1 MSFDFPYISNPGG
14 KSVLNGLDIK
24 NIKDLDDAFE
34 LIRKLLNL
42 VETLNQEI
50 LELKRQKQDLRD
62 EINRLKG
69 EQGKPK
75 IKPNKKTPSQYSS
88 EKERKKPKKRKK
100 HSKKDRIKTHD
111 TQTCFVDKSIL
122 PNDAR
127 FKGYD
132 PVVIQDIKFEAH
144 NTLFLKEKYY
154 SPSLNKTYLA
164 PLPSGY
170 DGEFGPALKALAIKL
185 YFDSNITER
194 NILDL
199 FQDAE
204 IQISAGQLSN
214 FLIKDQGLFHQEKDA
229 LYEAGLKS
237 SPWQHID
244 DTSTRVNAHNHY
256 CQILCNPLYTAYFTT
271 QDKSRLTVLDVLQNF
286 GPRTFLLNE
295 ETFSYIDIFR
305 LPIPVVRQL
314 KTFPYQRPIRQEEF
328 LGLLD
333 KHLPCLGP
341 QQHKR
346 VLDAA
351 AVAAYHAQMEFPIIR
366 LLLCDD
372 APQFKLITQELA
384 LCWIHDGRHYKK
396 LDPFLSQYRQLLDT
410 FLDQYWDF
418 YRQLLQYRQ
427 NPSNLEH
434 IRLDHLFDDIFS
446 TVTGYDALDRRIE
459 KTRAKKSSM
468 LIVLDHPEIPL
479 HNNPA
484 ELGARKR
491 VRKRVVSFGTRTKDG
506 TNAWDTFMSISA
518 TAKKLG
524 VNFYHYLSDRIS
536 CAFEMPSM
544 AEIITQRAQQ
554 LNLGAS
560 WNPP

>member
-1 MSFDFPYISNPGG
+1 M
-14 KSVLNGLDIK
+14 LNGLDI
-24 NIKDLDDAFE
+24 NSIRSLDDALE
-34 LIRKLLNL
+34 VIRKLLNL

-50 LELKRQKQDLRD
+50 LELKSHVQKLRD
-62 EINRLKG
+62 ENNRLKG

-88 EKERKKPKKRKK
+88 EKERKEAKERKKRN
-100 HSKKDRIKTHD
+100 KKDQLKTHD

-132 PVVIQDIKFEAH
+132 RVVIQDIKFEAH
-144 NTLFLKEKYY
+144 
-154 SPSLNKTYLA
+154 

-170 DGEFGPALKALAIKL
+170 DGEFGPEIKAMAIKL

-199 FQDAE
+199 LQDAE
-204 IQISAGQLSN
+204 IDISAGQLSN
-214 FLIKDQGLFHQEKDA
+214 FLIKDHELFHQEKDA

-271 QDKSRLTVLDVLQNF
+271 KDKSRLTVLDVLQNF

-295 ETFSYIDIFR
+295 EAFSYIDLFR
-305 LPIPVVRQL
+305 LPVQIVKQL
-314 KTFPYQRPIRQEEF
+314 KTFPQQQPIRPEEF

-333 KHLPCLGP
+333 KHIPCLGP
-341 QQHKR
+341 QQR
-346 VLDAA
+346 SRILDAA

-396 LDPFLSQYRQLLDT
+396 FDPFLSQHRQLLDT

-427 NPSNLEH
+427 NPSNPEH
-434 IRLDHLFDDIFS
+434 MRLDHLFDAIFS
-446 TVTGYDALDRRIE
+446 TVTGYDALDQRIA
-459 KTRAKKSSM
+459 KTKAKKPSM
-468 LIVLDHPEIPL
+468 LIVLDHPEIPI

-491 VRKRVVSFGTRTKDG
+491 VRKRIVSFGTRTKDG
-506 TNAWDTFMSISA
+506 TKAWDTFMSISA

-536 CAFEMPSM
+536 GAFEMPSM
-544 AEIITQRAQQ
+544 AKLITQKAQQ

>member
-1 MSFDFPYISNPGG
+1 MLKDP
-14 KSVLNGLDIK
+14 DIK
-24 NIKDLDDAFE
+24 NIRNLDDALE
-34 LIRKLLNL
+34 VIRKLLNL
-42 VETLNQEI
+42 IETLSRENQE
-50 LELKRQKQDLRD
+50 LKHQNQELRD

-75 IKPNKKTPSQYSS
+75 IKPNKKNSSQYSS
-88 EKERKKPKKRKK
+88 EKERKEAKKRKK
-100 HSKKDRIKTHD
+100 RNKKDQIKTHD
-111 TQTCFVDKSIL
+111 TQTCSVDKSIL

-132 PVVIQDIKFEAH
+132 RVVIQDIKFEAH

-170 DGEFGPALKALAIKL
+170 DGEFGPAIKAMAIKL
-185 YFDSNITER
+185 YFDSNMTER

-199 FQDAE
+199 LQDAE
-204 IQISAGQLSN
+204 IDISTGQLSN
-214 FLIKDQGLFHQEKDA
+214 FLIKDQELFHQEKDA

-271 QDKSRLTVLDVLQNF
+271 KDKSRLTVLDVLQNF
-286 GPRTFLLNE
+286 EPRTFLLNE
-295 ETFSYIDIFR
+295 EAFSYINIFR
-305 LPIPVVRQL
+305 LPVRLMKQL
-314 KTFPYQRPIRQEEF
+314 RDFPQQQPIRQEEF
-328 LGLLD
+328 LYLLD
-333 KHLPCLGP
+333 KYIPCLGP
-341 QQHKR
+341 QQR
-346 VLDAA
+346 NRILDAA
-351 AVAAYHAQMEFPIIR
+351 AVAAYHAQMEFPVIR
-366 LLLCDD
+366 LLICDD
-372 APQFKLITQELA
+372 APQFKLITPELA

-396 LDPFLSQYRQLLDT
+396 LDPFLSQHRQLLNT

-427 NPSNLEH
+427 NPSNPERT
-434 IRLDHLFDDIFS
+434 RLDHLFDEIFL
-446 TVTGYDALDRRIE
+446 TVTGYDALDQRIA
-459 KTRAKKSSM
+459 KTKAKKPSM

-506 TNAWDTFMSISA
+506 TKAWDTFMSISA

-524 VNFYHYLSDRIS
+524 VNFYHYISDRIS
-536 CAFEMPSM
+536 GAFEMLSM
-544 AEIITQRAQQ
+544 AELITQKAQQ
-554 LNLGAS
+554 FNLGAS

>member
-1 MSFDFPYISNPGG
+1 MLKDP
-14 KSVLNGLDIK
+14 DIK
-24 NIKDLDDAFE
+24 NIRNLDDALE
-34 LIRKLLNL
+34 VIRKLLNL
-42 VETLNQEI
+42 IETLSRENQE
-50 LELKRQKQDLRD
+50 LKHQNQELRD

-75 IKPNKKTPSQYSS
+75 IKPNKKNSSQYSS
-88 EKERKKPKKRKK
+88 EKERKEAKKRKK
-100 HSKKDRIKTHD
+100 RNKKDQIKTHD
-111 TQTCFVDKSIL
+111 TQTCSVDKSIL

-132 PVVIQDIKFEAH
+132 RVVIQDIKFEAH

-170 DGEFGPALKALAIKL
+170 DGEFGPAIKAMAIKL
-185 YFDSNITER
+185 YFDSNMTER

-199 FQDAE
+199 LQDAE
-204 IQISAGQLSN
+204 IDISTGQLSN
-214 FLIKDQGLFHQEKDA
+214 FLIKDQELFHQEKDA

-271 QDKSRLTVLDVLQNF
+271 KDKSRLTVLDVLQNF
-286 GPRTFLLNE
+286 EPRTFLLNE
-295 ETFSYIDIFR
+295 EAFSYINIFR
-305 LPIPVVRQL
+305 LPVRLMKQL
-314 KTFPYQRPIRQEEF
+314 RDFPQQQPIRQEEF
-328 LGLLD
+328 LYLLD
-333 KHLPCLGP
+333 KYIPCLGP
-341 QQHKR
+341 QQR
-346 VLDAA
+346 NRILDAA
-351 AVAAYHAQMEFPIIR
+351 AVAAYHAQMEFPVIR
-366 LLLCDD
+366 LLICDD
-372 APQFKLITQELA
+372 APQFKLITPELA

-396 LDPFLSQYRQLLDT
+396 LDPFLSQHRQLLNT
-410 FLDQYWDF
+410 FLDQYWGF

-427 NPSNLEH
+427 NPSNPERT
-434 IRLDHLFDDIFS
+434 RLDHLFDEIFL
-446 TVTGYDALDRRIE
+446 TVTGYDALDQRIA
-459 KTRAKKSSM
+459 KTKAKKPSM

-506 TNAWDTFMSISA
+506 TKAWDTFMSISA

-524 VNFYHYLSDRIS
+524 VNFYHYISDRIS
-536 CAFEMPSM
+536 GAFEMLSM
-544 AEIITQRAQQ
+544 AELITQKAQQ
-554 LNLGAS
+554 FNLGAS